1 MESTFTRVRHN
12 YPNIFQ
18 LSVYTILTLV
28 DFQTAKVLT
37 ELITAA
43 EVPFV
48 MDVLEFTVIDSTR
61 YSYIILAAIDCDA
74 SIRFNTDVLQ

>member
-1 MESTFTRVRHN
+1 M
-12 YPNIFQ
+12 
-18 LSVYTILTLV
+18 YTILTLV

-43 EVPFV
+43 EVPLV

-61 YSYIILAAIDCDA
+61 YSYIILAAIDCDVC
-74 SIRFNTDVLQ
+74 IRFNTDVLQ